1 MTDALTVVMYHYVR
15 PLERT
20 RFPEIKGMTV
30 DRFRG
35 QLAHIKSRFNVVS
48 METAVAAAAGE
59 TTLPPDACLLTFDD
73 GYLDHF
79 TYGFPALVE
88 AGLPGA
94 FYPPRCTALGRRVLD
109 VNKVHFILAATPDKD
124 ALAFEMERLMEA
136 ARDRYDFPG
145 RDALHAQYAKPN
157 RWDTATVIYIK
168 RLLQHALP
176 DALRSEITST
186 LFARRVAADET
197 AFAEEL
203 YMSVEQMRVMRAHGM
218 HFGGHGDD
226 HHWLS
231 RRSPQAQADEIDG
244 AADLLDR
251 IGMPADARTFCYPY
265 GDYSE
270 VTTGLLAAKGWKLAF
285 TSVPGEARLTAAG
298 RFTLPRFDCND
309 LPAEVEA
316 AAA

>member
-20 RFPEIKGMTV
+20 RFPEIKGMTL

-35 QLAHIKSRFNVVS
+35 QLAHIKARYNVVS
-48 METAVAAAAGE
+48 MEEAVAAAAGE
-59 TTLPPDACLLTFDD
+59 TDLPPDACLLTFDD

-79 TYGFPALVE
+79 TYCFPLLAEV
-88 AGLPGA
+88 GLSGA

-109 VNKVHFILAATPDKD
+109 VNKVHFVLAATPDKD
-124 ALAFEMERLMEA
+124 ALAAEMESLMEA
-136 ARDRYDFPG
+136 SRDRYDFPS
-145 RDALHAQYAKPN
+145 RKALHAEYAKPN

-176 DALRSEITST
+176 DALRSEITSV
-186 LFARRVAADET
+186 LFARRVAADEA

-203 YMSVEQMRVMRAHGM
+203 YMTVEQMRVMRANGM

-231 RRSPQAQADEIDG
+231 RRTPEAQAAEIDG
-244 AADLLDR
+244 AAALLDL
-251 IGMPADARTFCYPY
+251 IGMPAETRTFCYPY

-270 VTTGLLAAKGWKLAF
+270 VTTGLLAAKDWKLAF
-285 TSVPGEARLTAAG
+285 TSVPGEARLTPPS

-309 LPAEVEA
+309 LPTATDALA
-316 AAA
+316 A